1 MRTFVVTGCNGYI
14 GSHMCHELG
23 ALYNDCHIIGID
35 RVQKKHLKHLYD
47 EFIQVDLALDPIVL
61 SNGKKRHIDAVF
73 HFAAEISVEEGESDP
88 WKYYFNNVTGT
99 LRMMKEAK
107 QYGIKNFIFSSTA
120 AVYGK
125 SESSTFGHL
134 FETSPINP
142 YSVYGK
148 SKAMIENVLLDE
160 KEMNCAILRYFNVAG
175 RNERANLYEEHDP
188 ETHLIPLLVRGEDPV
203 IYGTDYWTKDGTCV
217 RDFIDVRDVCR
228 AHTLSYRYMEEKNES
243 LLLNIGSG
251 KGYSVKEV
259 VDKVNEIIHN
269 GKMNVRYEE
278 RRPGDVSYLVA
289 DTTKIKELLD
299 FQPQYSLD
307 DIIGSMKNG

>member
-1 MRTFVVTGCNGYI
+1 MKTFVVTGCNGYI
-14 GSHMCHELG
+14 GSHMCYELG
-23 ALYNDCHIIGID
+23 SLYNDCHIIGVD
-35 RVQKKHLKHLYD
+35 RVKKSHLKHLYD

-61 SNGKKRHIDAVF
+61 SDGKKRHIDAVF

-88 WKYYFNNVTGT
+88 CKYYFNNVVGS

-125 SESSTFGHL
+125 SESSLFGHL
-134 FETSPINP
+134 FETNPIAP

-148 SKAMIENVLLDE
+148 TKTMVENVLKDE

-175 RNERANLYEEHDP
+175 RNVKANLYEEHEP
-188 ETHLIPLLVRGEDPV
+188 ETHLIPLLVRNKEST
-203 IYGTDYWTKDGTCV
+203 IYGTDYQTKDGTAV

-228 AHTLSYRYMEEKNES
+228 AHTLAYRYMEEKNES

-269 GKMNVRYEE
+269 GTMEIVTQS
-278 RRPGDVSYLVA
+278 RREGDVAYLVA
-289 DTTKIKELLD
+289 STGLADMYLNFKAE
-299 FQPQYSLD
+299 YSLD
-307 DIIGSMKNG
+307 DIIESMK